1 MADFDRIRWRC
12 RRGLLELD
20 LILKRFLENHFD
32 GLDARQRDLFN
43 QLLDE
48 SDNDLL
54 DWALGR
60 RDPFETR
67 YLPLVELLRAA

>member
-20 LILKRFLENHFD
+20 LILKRFLDVHFD
-32 GLDARQRDLFN
+32 RLDARQRELFN
-43 QLLDE
+43 ELLDQP
-48 SDNDLL
+48 DNDLL

-60 RDPFETR
+60 GEPDDSR
-67 YLPLVELLRAA
+67 YLPVIHLLRTG

>member
-20 LILKRFLENHFD
+20 LILKGFLENHFD
-32 GLDARQRDLFN
+32 RLDARQRDLFIE
-43 QLLDE
+43 LLDE

-60 RDPFETR
+60 GKPFDPR
-67 YLPLVELLRAA
+67 YLPVVELLRAA